1 MAARFKEQGRP
12 KCQKIQ
18 KKTISLLNVVINF
31 LLYSF
36 RYLPEWMLLTP
47 TADFVTVYITFQRVS
62 MERPQGKLRSKHFAT
77 WWVLLIHPFFSSV
90 IPSVLEIH
98 STN

>member
-18 KKTISLLNVVINF
+18 KKIIYLLNVVSF
-31 LLYSF
+31 LLYSLL
-36 RYLPEWMLLTP
+36 YLPERMFLTP
-47 TADFVTVYITFQRVS
+47 TADSVTVYITFQRVS
-62 MERPQGKLRSKHFAT
+62 VERPQGQLRSKHFVT

-90 IPSVLEIH
+90 IPTVLEIH